1 MIRIGLTPIRHEGR
15 HLANF
20 KIARNEGRNRCV
32 DRAHAWV
39 SELVGELTRRKI
51 GAVVISSDG
60 RTVEGIASERDVV
73 RGLNEFGAAIL
84 NEPVRAIMTGDVHT
98 SSPADTVDSLMAT
111 MTNHRIRHV
120 PAVDQGVS
128 SALSASATSSRLVW
142 RNLSKIARR
151 CELHRGAVARRP
163 TCATWPQASSTNRRT
178 VPSGLVAASVLY
190 AVPCRCA
197 IGPHASRRRSWPGVG
212 EPGG

>member
-1 MIRIGLTPIRHEGR
+1 MPR
-15 HLANF
+15 
-20 KIARNEGRNRCV
+20 
-32 DRAHAWV
+32 V

-120 PAVDQGVS
+120 PVVDQGVLVGIVS
-128 SALSASATSSRLVW
+128 IGDVVKTRMEELEQDREALV
-142 RNLSKIARR
+142 NYIEAR
-151 CELHRGAVARRP
+151 
-163 TCATWPQASSTNRRT
+163 
-178 VPSGLVAASVLY
+178 
-190 AVPCRCA
+190 
-197 IGPHASRRRSWPGVG
+197 
-212 EPGG
+212 